1 MKFVIYLYS
10 HSGALCIFH
19 KTHGFKKRKD
29 QLDMKKTTASIA
41 AVLACA
47 MMFTGCSDSLFDS
60 SSEDSTTTSVQD
72 IWTAKDE
79 DIVAWATSDSL
90 SAEEKEYYNITF
102 KDFYSEYAFTISN
115 YGLDETS
122 SDYEQYAK
130 HYRQNIIDMLSNE
143 KIILKKAEELGLDK
157 LTEDEMK
164 EIDKAYQ
171 ENLDGW
177 YETFETQ
184 AKEALGMTEDT
195 TSSETEISDDDK
207 AKLLEKEKELFR
219 DYVSGFGLT
228 EEVFLKWQTNTFI
241 QKKVLEYVYK
251 DIVITD
257 EQVDEYVTKLID
269 EAKKAYKENVSSYE
283 RDSEY
288 QKVWLPEG
296 SRNIKYIC
304 IKLNPSDSAELSA
317 ARNESGADIDS
328 INKQR
333 DEKLEEIKSKAE
345 AALKKATE
353 GTDFDAVI
361 KEYSSDYSETTEGDT
376 TLIINGT
383 TAMYDVLYDE
393 LYKLEKPGDI
403 SGLIPTDRGYYI
415 IQYTSDA
422 VLTDKEIAEYKTEVK
437 ETLTANE
444 QEETANS
451 AIEQWRND
459 VGYEYDYTKLNFEK
473 PEEETSSD
481 ASSDEASD
489 ASSAS

>member
-10 HSGALCIFH
+10 HIGALCTFH

-102 KDFYSEYAFTISN
+102 KDFYSEYAFTIAN

-177 YETFETQ
+177 YETFETK
-184 AKEALGMTEDT
+184 AKEALGMTDDT

-415 IQYTSDA
+415 LQYTSDA
-422 VLTDKEIAEYKTEVK
+422 VLTDKEIAEYKAKVK

-481 ASSDEASD
+481 DSSDEASD

>member
-1 MKFVIYLYS
+1 
-10 HSGALCIFH
+10 
-19 KTHGFKKRKD
+19 
-29 QLDMKKTTASIA
+29 
-41 AVLACA
+41 
-47 MMFTGCSDSLFDS
+47 
-60 SSEDSTTTSVQD
+60 
-72 IWTAKDE
+72 
-79 DIVAWATSDSL
+79 
-90 SAEEKEYYNITF
+90 
-102 KDFYSEYAFTISN
+102 
-115 YGLDETS
+115 
-122 SDYEQYAK
+122 
-130 HYRQNIIDMLSNE
+130 
-143 KIILKKAEELGLDK
+143 
-157 LTEDEMK
+157 
-164 EIDKAYQ
+164 
-171 ENLDGW
+171 
-177 YETFETQ
+177 
-184 AKEALGMTEDT
+184 MTEDT

-304 IKLNPSDSAELSA
+304 IKLNSSDAAELSA

-415 IQYTSDA
+415 LQYTSDA

-437 ETLTANE
+437 KTLAENE